1 MIIGLAGP
9 RGVDPL
15 IYVIF
20 TVLFFLFVFTIDD
33 PLGLFL
39 LRLAHYGDRFSLP
52 LAEEV
57 LNADK
62 RLPILYLR
70 SFVEDKRGSRDE
82 EALKAVLEQAG
93 PFVAIGRPKQWL
105 PPHGAARF
113 YVPDDAWQDFVRQFF
128 PKAAL
133 VVIVGGRT
141 GGLGWELIQCRKQLE
156 PNRLILVVPD
166 DPKTYDFF
174 RTLASTQA
182 GLELPSWET
191 IRKGRPYGRWRGF
204 FCFKPNWE
212 AVWISFPRRGFLS
225 SLYAINGTQA
235 LAGQHLLSIMAASP
249 YLHLRIPEPEPRRG
263 WDLILLNQILNI
275 LVLFILLWMLFD
287 KWH

>member
-1 MIIGLAGP
+1 MTSRFSSLKRAFGCLIYAVIIVLLIAGMIIGLAGP

-141 GGLGWELIQCRKQLE
+141 GGLGWSLYNAASSWNPTVLSWSFQM
-156 PNRLILVVPD
+156 IL
-166 DPKTYDFF
+166 KTYDFF

-191 IRKGRPYGRWRGF
+191 IGK
-204 FCFKPNWE
+204 
-212 AVWISFPRRGFLS
+212 
-225 SLYAINGTQA
+225 
-235 LAGQHLLSIMAASP
+235 AGLMAAGAASFALSP
-249 YLHLRIPEPEPRRG
+249 TGKPFG
-263 WDLILLNQILNI
+263 
-275 LVLFILLWMLFD
+275 
-287 KWH
+287 